1 MRKPLGR
8 KSGASAGSRISLL
21 TLTLIF
27 FFFFMKSILSIATV
41 LFCSSSFR
49 ILGSFLYKEMY
60 RIPFRGL
67 AADSLYTVSRKVI
80 RMMYLTDAIVYG
92 AFFDL

>member
-1 MRKPLGR
+1 MGEETPREEVGGVGGLKDQ
-8 KSGASAGSRISLL
+8 SVDSNVD
-21 TLTLIF
+21 F
-27 FFFFMKSILSIATV
+27 FLFFMKSILSIATV

-80 RMMYLTDAIVYG
+80 RMMYLTVVYG
-92 AFFDL
+92 AYFDL